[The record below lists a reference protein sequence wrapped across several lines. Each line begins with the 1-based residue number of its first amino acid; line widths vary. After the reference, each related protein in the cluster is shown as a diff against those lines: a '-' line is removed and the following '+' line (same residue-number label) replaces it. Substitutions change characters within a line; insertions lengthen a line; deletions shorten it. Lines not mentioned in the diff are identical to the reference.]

1 VSAGS
6 LPDEVVARIN
16 RAVQRAVLAE
26 LADLDL
32 GPGFRVELLTAEK
45 AQLVGPG
52 HTDGIRV
59 ELEASAS

>member
-1 VSAGS
+1 MTAGSARDGRHALDVTVSAGS

-32 GPGFRVELLTAEK
+32 GPGS
-45 AQLVGPG
+45 GW
-52 HTDGIRV
+52 
-59 ELEASAS
+59 SC